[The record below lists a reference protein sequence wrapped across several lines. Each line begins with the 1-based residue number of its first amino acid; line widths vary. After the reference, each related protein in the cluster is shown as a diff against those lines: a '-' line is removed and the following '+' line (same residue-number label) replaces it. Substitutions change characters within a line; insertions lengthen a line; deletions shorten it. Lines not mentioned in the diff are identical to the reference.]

1 MLGKKPCKY
10 LHLLPNNTLLIV
22 YSRETI
28 YMKKTPKDGFIA
40 ALFEIVKLSRSNPT
54 FQQWEMIRKKE
65 YTN

>member
-1 MLGKKPCKY
+1 
-10 LHLLPNNTLLIV
+10 
-22 YSRETI
+22 
-28 YMKKTPKDGFIA
+28 MKKTPKDGFIA